1 MKKTLLIGG
10 LLVCLL
16 LGGLMTVQG
25 ADKTEPQIGY
35 VDMQRLFKN
44 HPRKQASENKLKGE
58 AKELQQKLESQAEDL
73 NKEERQELLEEYQQE
88 LDSMEQK
95 LIQGVMEDINQTI
108 QQVAQEKGVTVV
120 LDKSVVISGGYN
132 LTEDVLAEIEAK
144 SEQETNSNQTSNQ

>member
-1 MKKTLLIGG
+1 MKKTLLVGG

-16 LGGLMTVQG
+16 LGGLVTVQG
-25 ADKTEPQIGY
+25 ADKTKQQIGY
-35 VDMQRLFKN
+35 VDMQKLFKN
-44 HPRKQASENKLKGE
+44 HPRKQASEDELKGK

-73 NKEERQELLEEYQQE
+73 TKEERQELLQEYQQQ

-95 LIQGVMEDINQTI
+95 LIQGVMEDINKTI

-132 LTEDVLAEIEAK
+132 LTEDVLAEIEANSK
-144 SEQETNSNQTSNQ
+144 QETKSDQTSN